1 MLQLELQTD
10 INPDTLQPTASGK
23 GAVKLD
29 GSNQWVPVT
38 LPKLEQKITNF
49 AELQPTVLQPI
60 SVTESAVRTQL

>member
-38 LPKLEQKITNF
+38 LQKIRAKDNKF
-49 AELQPTVLQPI
+49 C
-60 SVTESAVRTQL
+60 